1 MIRRFDSQFCC
12 TWLCLLLE
20 TSRRKSRDKPL
31 LRERLWELGVMRT
44 ERRWQKEHQLA
55 TVRMYVHIRK
65 TFSSSGL
72 STQEVE
78 GTLQEEPSLSR
89 LSSPLGD
96 TRELWAMKR
105 ECLFANRQH
114 ILHYAI
120 SLLQAQQLKITT
132 VYLLRVSQGFCKLL
146 AGRILRQNA
155 KSTANAFNLLAQL
168 MLL

>member
-1 MIRRFDSQFCC
+1 MIRRLDSQFSC

-20 TSRRKSRDKPL
+20 TSRRKSSDKPL

-55 TVRMYVHIRK
+55 SVRMHVHIRQ
-65 TFSSSGL
+65 TFSSSGQ

-105 ECLFANRQH
+105 ECLFDNRQH
-114 ILHYAI
+114 ILHYAT
-120 SLLQAQQLKITT
+120 SLTSTSSAVKDNH
-132 VYLLRVSQGFCKLL
+132 VLLYYFKTGWFIYSEFHK
-146 AGRILRQNA
+146 A
-155 KSTANAFNLLAQL
+155 SANY
-168 MLL
+168 